1 MSKSEDNAED
11 FGESNCST
19 VYPAPSLDG
28 LLTVGRIAKLCK
40 VPEYNVKRWIET
52 RRLAAFCPHGSA
64 MFVIHPKDLQRFCE
78 KYDVPFHTDWKSERV
93 KQLETLRELSQSK
106 VNHDYWRGQ
115 RDAYTNAIS
124 VVTQNP

>member
-1 MSKSEDNAED
+1 MDE
-11 FGESNCST
+11 
-19 VYPAPSLDG
+19 PAPSLDG

-52 RRLAAFCPHGSA
+52 RRLAAFCPHGLA
-64 MFVIHPKDLQRFCE
+64 MFVVHPKDLQRFCE
-78 KYDVPFHTDWKSERV
+78 KHDVPFHVDWKSERV

-106 VNHDYWRGQ
+106 VNQDYWRGQ